1 MSERKRE
8 NAAQAAKNKDQTK
21 TKENQTK
28 EGKVQQSNDNSGS
41 MDSSVFD
48 ESAARSV
55 VDKDLA
61 DFFASY
67 FNDDKT
73 TQLSTKPTSTTTTTV
88 SIIRK
93 LKVLRPGTLT
103 PRAQP
108 EKYPS
113 TRLSRSRLSSL
124 QSLRFLC

>member
-93 LKVLRPGTLT
+93 LKVFRPG
-103 PRAQP
+103 P
-108 EKYPS
+108 
-113 TRLSRSRLSSL
+113 
-124 QSLRFLC
+124 